1 MHLVKKGRRFLSV
14 LLIQNVLVLAHALS
28 LSHTVLLALLVPAP
42 LVNLSFGQARLRG
55 DFQKRLL

>member
-1 MHLVKKGRRFLSV
+1 MHLVKKGRRLLSV

-42 LVNLSFGQARLRG
+42 LVNLCFGQVRLRG
-55 DFQKRLL
+55 DLQKRLL

>member
-28 LSHTVLLALLVPAP
+28 LCHTELLALLVPAP
-42 LVNLSFGQARLRG
+42 FVNLSFSQARLSG

>member
-14 LLIQNVLVLAHALS
+14 LLIQNVLVLAHALG
-28 LSHTVLLALLVPAP
+28 LGHTELLALLVPAP
-42 LVNLSFGQARLRG
+42 LVNLSFSQARLSG